1 MISSWSSWCQVLPLQ
16 ALPAPSYFE
25 RGGELSAIS
34 EPTLPLSPVG
44 LICADVT
51 TKLLHCSLSASRY
64 LPLKQLAGSEKRQG
78 VKRKDDCEVKS
89 PEGVAAK

>member
-1 MISSWSSWCQVLPLQ
+1 MISSRSSWCHVLPLQ
-16 ALPAPSYFE
+16 AFPVPSYFE
-25 RGGELSAIS
+25 LGGELSVIS
-34 EPTLPLSPVG
+34 EPKLPLSPVG

-64 LPLKQLAGSEKRQG
+64 LPLKQLAGSEQRQG

>member
-1 MISSWSSWCQVLPLQ
+1 MISSRSSWCQALPLP
-16 ALPAPSYFE
+16 ALPIPSYFE
-25 RGGELSAIS
+25 LGGELSTIS
-34 EPTLPLSPVG
+34 EPKLPLSPVG

-78 VKRKDDCEVKS
+78 VKEKMT
-89 PEGVAAK
+89 AKLSHGRA